1 MKALHR
7 GRPAQMVM
15 LSALL
20 SWSAAAPAVADEV
33 TYLTYLKGTEGKV
46 APFRVQWN
54 EVDDAKG
61 RITIDLGTPYEAWLK
76 KLGLGRVQAFDAKL
90 NRQEFVVRDPLLT
103 RFVTIVAS
111 DLVRGAQ
118 TNVLPGV
125 TPITTGAQVEG
136 AVLLITPAP
145 DNLEVIARL
154 AFRLGLAEEDQIAV
168 DQVLDD
174 RRRGFLRHR
183 IRQPEAPLRRAC
195 APDR

>member
-154 AFRLGLAEEDQIAV
+154 HVTYPVPQKSAPPVIKDLVSGDLIFLG
-168 DQVLDD
+168 
-174 RRRGFLRHR
+174 
-183 IRQPEAPLRRAC
+183 QPEPKGANPKSR
-195 APDR
+195 

>member
-61 RITIDLGTPYEAWLK
+61 RITVDLGTPYEAWLK

-90 NRQEFVVRDPLLT
+90 NRQEFVVRDQLLT

-154 AFRLGLAEEDQIAV
+154 HVTYPVPQKSAPPVVKDLVNGDLVFLG
-168 DQVLDD
+168 
-174 RRRGFLRHR
+174 
-183 IRQPEAPLRRAC
+183 QPEPKGANPKSR
-195 APDR
+195 

>member
-54 EVDDAKG
+54 EVGDAKG

-76 KLGLGRVQAFDAKL
+76 KLGLERVQAFDAKL

-154 AFRLGLAEEDQIAV
+154 HVTYPVPQKSAPPVIKDLVSGDLIFLG
-168 DQVLDD
+168 
-174 RRRGFLRHR
+174 
-183 IRQPEAPLRRAC
+183 QPEPKGANPKPR
-195 APDR
+195 

>member
-1 MKALHR
+1 MQALHR
-7 GRPAQMVM
+7 GRRA
-15 LSALL
+15 ALL
-20 SWSAAAPAVADEV
+20 SAIAFWSAAPAASDEV

-46 APFRVQWN
+46 APFRVLWN
-54 EVDDAKG
+54 DVGDATG

-76 KLGLGRVQAFDAKL
+76 KIGLGRVQAFDAKL

-154 AFRLGLAEEDQIAV
+154 HVTYPVPQKSAPPVVKDLVNGDLVFLG
-168 DQVLDD
+168 
-174 RRRGFLRHR
+174 
-183 IRQPEAPLRRAC
+183 QPEPKGANPKSR
-195 APDR
+195 

>member
-103 RFVTIVAS
+103 RFVTVVAS

-118 TNVLPGV
+118 TNVLPV
-125 TPITTGAQVEG
+125 
-136 AVLLITPAP
+136 
-145 DNLEVIARL
+145 
-154 AFRLGLAEEDQIAV
+154 
-168 DQVLDD
+168 
-174 RRRGFLRHR
+174 
-183 IRQPEAPLRRAC
+183 
-195 APDR
+195 

>member
-1 MKALHR
+1 MQALHR
-7 GRPAQMVM
+7 GRAA
-15 LSALL
+15 ALL
-20 SWSAAAPAVADEV
+20 SGVLLWLAAPPAGADEV

-54 EVDDAKG
+54 ELGDATG

-90 NRQEFVVRDPLLT
+90 NRQEFVVRDPQLM
-103 RFVTIVAS
+103 RFVTVVAS

-154 AFRLGLAEEDQIAV
+154 HVTYPVPQKSAPPVVKDLVNGDLVFLG
-168 DQVLDD
+168 
-174 RRRGFLRHR
+174 
-183 IRQPEAPLRRAC
+183 QPEPKGASPKSR
-195 APDR
+195 